1 MEASLNAVTSPA
13 VAPRLRWLV
22 ISLPAYT
29 LGWAAAQAMGEVVGE
44 AWGGAS
50 LHLLGHTLG
59 TVLLVGLPAGVA
71 YGWQMI
77 PRSLLLAYRAE
88 CSGG

>member
-29 LGWAAAQAMGEVVGE
+29 LGWAAAQAMG
-44 AWGGAS
+44 AAS

-59 TVLLVGLPAGVA
+59 TVLLVGLLAAAG
-71 YGWQMI
+71 W
-77 PRSLLLAYRAE
+77 LALRE
-88 CSGG
+88 QVP